1 MATLVD
7 CTPQVMVPALDG
19 EHHLVEMAFVPA
31 LRLTPAQFIGISLA
45 ELQCPL
51 ADRLVGDDD
60 ATAGHQFLDVAR
72 TQRKPEAEPHHVAD
86 ELGRKAEAAVNLE
99 IFHPATLQNFAGCR
113 KLTVPRWLIAKVLQT
128 VNHRCQTKIDQVQ

>member
-1 MATLVD
+1 M
-7 CTPQVMVPALDG
+7 
-19 EHHLVEMAFVPA
+19 
-31 LRLTPAQFIGISLA
+31 SLA

-60 ATAGHQFLDVAR
+60 ATAGHQFLDVAKA
-72 TQRKPEAEPHHVAD
+72 QRKPEVEPHHVAD

-113 KLTVPRWLIAKVLQT
+113 KLTVPDAKNANQDESLKMWEQVCRRQQT
-128 VNHRCQTKIDQVQ
+128 LLLKNDLRPCQVTYEK